1 MKKVVSLI
9 LALTLVF
16 SCFSFIGCD
25 FLDSLAAEGEE
36 ESDLPAAVGKWDL
49 VANEDSAAIY
59 LKIEEDG
66 SVDGMF
72 VTTANIGVDG
82 DIEYSYNFKRDK
94 IEMEYSGVSF
104 LIDCEVDGDFL
115 VVDLSSIN
123 PDADPMV
130 LRRHGTDGDVI
141 EYYYDNFDDEVW
153 DYDYTYDGPVFSD
166 LKYTV
171 PEKFTYS
178 NDNSSGIYNTYVLE
192 SFLEGKSSDSSSIV
206 ISDAVSAFGFSSL
219 TSDSL
224 EAQYEAELGVDVTVD
239 EYDDELTIAGFN
251 AIRIQISFKYSG
263 INIVQV
269 QYLINADGELYT
281 YTLTQPEKAK
291 WIDKFDESVQNIEA
305 IYE

>member
-1 MKKVVSLI
+1 MKKVVSLF
-9 LALTLVF
+9 LALILVF

-25 FLDSLAAEGEE
+25 FLDSLATEGEE

-49 VANEDSAAIY
+49 VSDEDSAAIY

-72 VTTANIGVDG
+72 VTTANIGIDEDV
-82 DIEYSYNFKRDK
+82 EYSYNFKRDK

-123 PDADPMV
+123 PNADPMV

-153 DYDYTYDGPVFSD
+153 DYDYTYDGPVFSE
-166 LKYTV
+166 LKYNV
-171 PEKFTYS
+171 PEEFEYYEPSGLYYLKKHIAGSS
-178 NDNSSGIYNTYVLE
+178 NDTSNIIVQSAVGGAYAFY
-192 SFLEGKSSDSSSIV
+192 SI
-206 ISDAVSAFGFSSL
+206 
-219 TSDSL
+219 TEDSL
-224 EAQYEAELGVDVTVD
+224 DMLYEAQLGCDVTVD
-239 EYDDELTIAGFN
+239 EFDNELTIAGFN
-251 AIRIQISFKYSG
+251 AIRAKTSFVVEGMKC
-263 INIVQV
+263 NQV
-269 QYLINADGELYT
+269 VYMVNTEGTIYT
-281 YTLTQPEKAK
+281 YLLTQSVKAK